1 MSVALSRLRPLLAGG
16 RSAEAVAPAPE
27 RAVPIDISE
36 LRVRLGAQP
45 VLRSVDLAIRPG
57 EFLTLLGPSGSGKTT
72 LLMTIA
78 GFVEADG
85 GAIRIGGSDV
95 TRLPPHRRDLGF
107 VFQSYALFPHMSVG
121 ENIAYPLKLRGISRG
136 EIAARVEQALALVQL
151 SGFAGRPVANLSGG
165 QRQRVAVARAVVFQP
180 RVLLMDEPLS
190 ALDKP
195 LREAMQLELRRLH
208 ADLGLTTIYV
218 THDQREALTL
228 SDRIAVIDGGRV
240 LQVGTPEELYERP
253 ADGFVARFLG
263 ESTVLPVTVADGRIS
278 CAGSELHLA
287 GTAPADGGYGL
298 LIRPERLRRVL
309 PDEVGSPDLN
319 VFSGIVADVIFQ
331 GDSFR
336 VEIALYSGATI
347 TWRSRFAARVPGD
360 LPARGDAIDVAL
372 ARQDSVLLPEAVDG

>member
-1 MSVALSRLRPLLAGG
+1 MSVALGQE
-16 RSAEAVAPAPE
+16 RSLTDAARSGVPAEPVPQ
-27 RAVPIDISE
+27 RGVPIDVAA

-45 VLRSVDLAIRPG
+45 VLRAVDLAIRAG

-72 LLMTIA
+72 LLMAIA
-78 GFVEADG
+78 GFVEAEG
-85 GAIRIGGSDV
+85 GAIRIGGTDV

-121 ENIAYPLKLRGISRG
+121 ENIAYPLKLRGVARG

-151 SGFAGRPVANLSGG
+151 SGFAARPVANLSGG
-165 QRQRVAVARAVVFQP
+165 QRQRVAVARAVVFHP

-208 ADLGLTTIYV
+208 GDLGLTTIYV
-218 THDQREALTL
+218 THDQREALTM
-228 SDRIAVIDGGRV
+228 SDRIAVVEGGRV

-253 ADGFVARFLG
+253 VDGFVARFLG
-263 ESTVLPVTVADGRIS
+263 ESSVLPVVVAHG
-278 CAGSELHLA
+278 AATYA
-287 GTAPADGGYGL
+287 GTRLNLDGEVPPPGRYGL
-298 LIRPERLRRVL
+298 LIRPERLRRLAPAEASL
-309 PDEVGSPDLN
+309 PN
-319 VFSGIVADVIFQ
+319 VNAFSGIVSDVIFQ

-336 VEIALYSGATI
+336 VEVALYEGATI
-347 TWRSRFAARVPGD
+347 TWRSRFSSRVPGD

-372 ARQDSVLLPEAVDG
+372 AREDSVLLPEPGDG